1 MCALI
6 FRSSHETIS
15 RFPTSLSVYYNQFL
29 FPFQLVALFSAYLIL
44 QHKNMIL
51 VKLHKYFQVLF
62 YQDNQ
67 KSSSFHIVECK
78 FKRSDKCEFKPR
90 AGNDTVTLASLSMVR
105 LENI

>member
-6 FRSSHETIS
+6 FRSSYETVS

-44 QHKNMIL
+44 QHKNIIL

-62 YQDNQ
+62 HHDNQ
-67 KSSSFHIVECK
+67 KSSSLHIVD
-78 FKRSDKCEFKPR
+78 FNRSDKCESEPR
-90 AGNDTVTLASLSMVR
+90 GGNDTVTLASLSMVR